1 VLGSTNV
8 LDGYK
13 EAIGVYDKITREYPT
28 NALAPLAWGQM
39 GNCYLQLASADTNNY
54 ERAAQAFTK
63 ALKSDLADAR
73 CRSIA
78 EVGLAK
84 VLETQAEQA
93 SSAER
98 THLQGEALR
107 HYWNVVDGQ
116 VLGEDEAA
124 DPLWLKEA
132 AMAAA
137 RLAEELQ
144 RWDEAANLY
153 QKLAQWAPPLR
164 KTWELKLER
173 LEQLRSQLGPAK
185 N

>member
-1 VLGSTNV
+1 VLRSTNV

-13 EAIGVYDKITREYPT
+13 EAIGILDKITREYPT

-39 GNCYLQLASADTNNY
+39 GMCYLQLASVDTNNY
-54 ERAAQAFTK
+54 ELAANAYTN
-63 ALKSDLADAR
+63 ALLKSDLADAR

-84 VLETQAEQA
+84 VMEKRAELMP
-93 SSAER
+93 SAER
-98 THLQGEALR
+98 TRLLEEARR
-107 HYWNVVDGQ
+107 HYWNVIDGK
-116 VLGEDEAA
+116 VLGEGEAA

-132 AMAAA
+132 AVAAA
-137 RLAEELQ
+137 HLAEEMQ

-153 QKLAQWAPPLR
+153 QKLARWAPPMR
-164 KTWELKLER
+164 KAWESRLDR
-173 LEQLRSQLGPAK
+173 LEQLRSAK

>member
-1 VLGSTNV
+1 
-8 LDGYK
+8 
-13 EAIGVYDKITREYPT
+13 
-28 NALAPLAWGQM
+28 M
-39 GNCYLQLASADTNNY
+39 CYLQLAAVDSNNY
-54 ERAAQAFTK
+54 ERAANAYTN
-63 ALKSDLADAR
+63 ALLKSDLADAR
-73 CRSIA
+73 CRSMA

-84 VLETQAEQA
+84 VLEKQAEQA
-93 SSAER
+93 SSTER
-98 THLQGEALR
+98 AYLLSEALR

-116 VLGEDEAA
+116 VLGEDEVA

-144 RWDEAANLY
+144 RWEEAANLY
-153 QKLAQWAPPLR
+153 QKLARWAPPLR

-173 LEQLRSQLGPAK
+173 LEQLRSQLGSAK

>member
-1 VLGSTNV
+1 
-8 LDGYK
+8 
-13 EAIGVYDKITREYPT
+13 
-28 NALAPLAWGQM
+28 M
-39 GNCYLQLASADTNNY
+39 
-54 ERAAQAFTK
+54 
-63 ALKSDLADAR
+63 LKSDLVDAR

-84 VLETQAEQA
+84 VLEKQAEQA

-98 THLQGEALR
+98 THLLSEALR

-124 DPLWLKEA
+124 DPLWLKAA

-164 KTWELKLER
+164 KTLELKLER
-173 LEQLRSQLGPAK
+173 LEQLRSQLGSA
-185 N
+185 NN